1 MTTQTV
7 PTPPAAPP
15 APVRRGRLRPGRL
28 GSAAL
33 TVLGDLWRAP
43 GGKAAIVLLVGF
55 VVVAALAPVLAPYG
69 PLDRI
74 RGVDGRLDRLLAPSL
89 EHPFGTTN
97 FGRDIFSQV
106 IWGTRRTLS
115 VGGVAAL
122 VTVVIGV
129 NVGLIAGYFG
139 GKVDAF
145 LMRLT
150 DSAYAIPFLPFAI
163 VLVGVL
169 GRSDVVLVL
178 AVASL
183 FWRTT
188 ARVVRSQVLT
198 LKERPFVKA
207 AVVGGATGR
216 RVVYTHLAPN
226 VVSLALLYGM
236 LLVAEA
242 VLAEASLSF
251 LGLAPTD
258 SVSWG
263 TVMFD
268 AFTSQQMRTA
278 WWWALFPG
286 LAIMLFVLA
295 VSLLG
300 RAYDAVQSGR
310 REMRLG

>member
-1 MTTQTV
+1 MASQTR
-7 PTPPAAPP
+7 A
-15 APVRRGRLRPGRL
+15 RRRTDLGRYGR
-28 GSAAL
+28 AAL
-33 TVLGDLWRAP
+33 AALGDLWRAP
-43 GGKAAIVLLVGF
+43 GGKAAIVFLAGF
-55 VVVAALAPVLAPYG
+55 VLIAILAPVIAPYG
-69 PLDRI
+69 PFDRV
-74 RGVDGRLDRLLAPSL
+74 RGGDGRLDRLLPPSL

-115 VGGVAAL
+115 VGAVAAL
-122 VTVVIGV
+122 ATVVIGV
-129 NVGLIAGYFG
+129 NVGLISGYLG

-145 LMRLT
+145 LMRVT

-198 LKERPFVKA
+198 LKERAFVKA
-207 AVVGGATGR
+207 AVVGGASR
-216 RVVYTHLAPN
+216 WRVVYTHLAPN

-268 AFTSQQMRTA
+268 AFTSQEMRTA

-286 LAIMLFVLA
+286 LAIMMFVFA
-295 VSLLG
+295 ISLLG
-300 RAYDAVQSGR
+300 RAYDAVQGSR
-310 REMRLG
+310 RDVRL